1 MFFFD
6 PDMRKQFVLDK
17 RTNQLLE
24 KLASCRGGNRSLVVR
39 QAIQVFADMEDRL
52 ERIEDD
58 PGFDAM
64 MRESDKAIRE
74 RRVTSH
80 KHVIKML
87 RKRAKRKNWG
97 VPLG

>member
-1 MFFFD
+1 
-6 PDMRKQFVLDK
+6 MRKQFVLDK

-39 QAIQVFADMEDRL
+39 QAIQVFADMEDRP

-74 RRVTSH
+74 GRVTSH
-80 KHVIKML
+80 EQVIRMS
-87 RKRAKRKNWG
+87 RKRSNRNK
-97 VPLG
+97 